1 MSNDAVNIKDKIYTI
16 RGKQVILDRDLA
28 VLYEVSTGN
37 LNKAV
42 KRNIDRFPE
51 NFMFRLTGKE
61 LEEWKFQ
68 IGTSNSIKKGLRK
81 LPNAFTEQG
90 VAMLSGILKS
100 KKAITVSINIM
111 EAFVAMRH
119 FLIKNEQIFRRLDYV
134 ERKQIEYQFSTDK
147 NFNKVFQAIEERHI
161 IPKQGIFFDGQ
172 IYDAYK
178 FIVDLIKQ
186 AKKEIVLIDNY
197 VDESV
202 LTLLSN
208 KNKEVTVIIY
218 TTNIS
223 NSLILAQDKFNK
235 QYNKVEIK
243 KFNKSHDRFLSIDN
257 EIYLIGAS
265 LKDLGKKWFGFF
277 KLKDKNVKEIRSKL
291 K

>member
-1 MSNDAVNIKDKIYTI
+1 MNSVTDIKNIIHTI

-28 VLYEVSTGN
+28 KVYEVSTGN

-42 KRNIDRFPE
+42 KRNIERFPE
-51 NFMFRLTGKE
+51 NFMFKLNEEE
-61 LEEWKFQ
+61 LKEWKFQ

-100 KKAITVSINIM
+100 EKAIEVSINIM

-134 ERKQIEYQFSTDK
+134 EKKQIEHQLNTHK
-147 NFNKVFQAIEERHI
+147 NFNKIFQAIEERHI
-161 IPKQGIFFDGQ
+161 TPKQGIFFDGQ
-172 IYDAYK
+172 IYDAHK

-186 AKKEIVLIDNY
+186 AKKEIIIIDNY
-197 VDESV
+197 IDETV
-202 LTLLSN
+202 LTILSN
-208 KNKEVTVIIY
+208 KNKEAKVTIY
-218 TTNIS
+218 TKNTT
-223 NSLILAQDKFNK
+223 NSLNLAQDKFNK
-235 QYNKVEIK
+235 QYNKLKIK
-243 KFNKSHDRFLSIDN
+243 KFNKSHDRFLIIDQ

-277 KLKDKNVKEIRSKL
+277 KLENSQAKKKILSELN
-291 K
+291 